1 MNFDLAK
8 FQTIF
13 KQENEDLA
21 NELVDTLS
29 FIIKQKISTLSIN
42 YSDIN
47 IKNSLSYDEV
57 NMNGQGGID
66 KIITLSYKTDR
77 IKVSLPNKYMPLTKN
92 NNTNMVGLNLSKR
105 LNEKLKNEDNKVSY
119 YITFDVLLPTVSD
132 GLQFHY
138 ILKAVNQIK
147 IPLGV

>member
-1 MNFDLAK
+1 
-8 FQTIF
+8 
-13 KQENEDLA
+13 
-21 NELVDTLS
+21 
-29 FIIKQKISTLSIN
+29 
-42 YSDIN
+42 
-47 IKNSLSYDEV
+47 
-57 NMNGQGGID
+57 MNGQGGLD

-77 IKVSLPNKYMPLTKN
+77 IKVSLPNKYMPLT

-105 LNEKLKNEDNKVSY
+105 LNEKLKNEDDKVSY

-138 ILKAVNQIK
+138 ILKAVNLIK